1 MDEIE
6 DSVGAGGVNRSS
18 DVRIVQQLLN
28 QHMLAL
34 GLPLLVVDN
43 HAGDYTIKG
52 IREYQ
57 RRVVGL
63 ARPDGRIDPGGRT
76 WRSLDAGAGLP
87 Q

>member
-28 QHMLAL
+28 QHMPAL
-34 GLPLLVVDN
+34 GLQLLVVDN
-43 HAGDYTIKG
+43 HAGDNTITG

-76 WRSLDAGAGLP
+76 WRSLDAGAGVP

>member
-6 DSVGAGGVNRSS
+6 DSVGAGGMNRAS

-43 HAGDYTIKG
+43 HAGNNTIKG
-52 IREYQ
+52 IRAYQ

-63 ARPDGRIDPGGRT
+63 ARPDGRVDPGGRT
-76 WRSLDAGAGLP
+76 WRLLDAGTGVP

>member
-6 DSVGAGGVNRSS
+6 DSVGAGGLNRAS

-28 QHMLAL
+28 QHMPAL
-34 GLPLLVVDN
+34 GLPLLMVDSK
-43 HAGDYTIKG
+43 AGDNTIEA

-63 ARPDGRIDPGGRT
+63 AMPDGRIDPGGRT
-76 WRSLDAGAGLP
+76 WQLLDAGTGVP
-87 Q
+87 N